1 MTKLAKINP
10 FYLRGI
16 KALFVVLLI
25 YVLYHQLN
33 KAKAFEGN
41 EIILMEPIGLLLG
54 FLLMPLNWTLEGLK
68 WRSILQ
74 KFQKRVGLKTLL
86 FSLFTGISMSLFTP
100 NRAGNFIGRMIW
112 FGSAIRVQVS
122 VLSIYGNVA
131 QWLSSVIFGVIGI
144 GMGTFFIFP
153 KINTAYIIVSSIL
166 ILGVIIMYL
175 IPYWVPQFLS
185 KYIFTRNMTH
195 SARVLKEHHS
205 LKWELL
211 LLSLLRHFVFSMQF
225 ALIMFAFG
233 IPFNSDLIYAVWIT
247 YFVMTLIP
255 SPLFGKL
262 LIRESAA
269 LLVIGTLSDNSTV
282 ILLSSVILWFIN
294 LSIPAILGGIIWLKW
309 RPLK

>member
-10 FYLRGI
+10 LYLRGI

-25 YVLYHQLN
+25 YVLYYQLN

-41 EIILMEPIGLLLG
+41 QIVLVEPIGLLMG

-131 QWLSSVIFGVIGI
+131 QWLSSIIFGVIGI

-153 KINTAYIIVSSIL
+153 KINTTYLIISSLL
-166 ILGVIIMYL
+166 IIGVIILYL
-175 IPYWVPQFLS
+175 IPYWIPQFLS

-195 SARVLKEHHS
+195 AARVLKEHHS

-211 LLSLLRHFVFSMQF
+211 ILSLFRHFVFSMQF

-233 IPFNSDLIYAVWIT
+233 ISFNKDLIFAVWIT

-262 LIRESAA
+262 LLRESAA

-282 ILLSSVILWFIN
+282 ILLSSIILWFIN

>member
-10 FYLRGI
+10 YLLKAI
-16 KALFVVLLI
+16 KVVFILLLV
-25 YVLYHQLN
+25 YVLYYQLD
-33 KAKAFEGN
+33 KAKAFDGES
-41 EIILMEPIGLLLG
+41 IILKNPIGLLAG
-54 FLLMPLNWTLEGLK
+54 FILMPLNWTLEGLK

-74 KFQKRVGLKTLL
+74 KFQKRISFKTLL

-112 FGSAIRVQVS
+112 FGSAVRVQVS

-131 QWLSSVIFGVIGI
+131 QWMSSIVFGIIGV
-144 GMGTFFIFP
+144 GLGTFFIFP
-153 KINTAYIIVSSIL
+153 EINSWYLVLSGVVIL
-166 ILGVIIMYL
+166 AVIILYL
-175 IPYWVPQFLS
+175 IPYWLPRLLS
-185 KYIFTRNMTH
+185 KYMFTRNMTH
-195 SARVLKEHHS
+195 AARVLEQHHS

-225 ALIMFAFG
+225 ALVMYAFG
-233 IPFNSDLIYAVWIT
+233 LDFNLDLIYAVWIT
-247 YFVMTLIP
+247 YFVMTLLP

-294 LSIPAILGGIIWLKW
+294 LSIPALLGGIIWLKW
-309 RPLK
+309 RPLN

>member
-10 FYLRGI
+10 RLLKAI
-16 KALFVVLLI
+16 KVVFILLLI
-25 YVLYHQLN
+25 YVLYYQLD
-33 KAKAFEGN
+33 KAKAFDGESIVLLN
-41 EIILMEPIGLLLG
+41 PIGLLLG

-74 KFQKRVGLKTLL
+74 KFQKRVSFKTLL

-122 VLSIYGNVA
+122 ILSIYGNVA
-131 QWLSSVIFGVIGI
+131 QWMSSIIFGIIGV
-144 GMGTFFIFP
+144 GLGTFFIFP
-153 KINTAYIIVSSIL
+153 ELSNWYLILSGAIIVA
-166 ILGVIIMYL
+166 VIVLYL
-175 IPYWVPQFLS
+175 IPYWLPQILS
-185 KYIFTRNMTH
+185 KYFFTRNMTH
-195 SARVLKEHHS
+195 AARVLEQHQS

-211 LLSLLRHFVFSMQF
+211 LLSLVRHFVFSMQF
-225 ALIMFAFG
+225 ALIMYAFG
-233 IPFNSDLIYAVWIT
+233 LDFNLDLIYAVWIT
-247 YFVMTLIP
+247 YFVMTLLP

-262 LIRESAA
+262 LLRESAA

-294 LSIPAILGGIIWLKW
+294 LSIPALLGGIIWLKW